1 MMATVPARNLGS
13 VMPAADRGERQTDSL
28 WSLWTDGWTYYAAFR
43 TARSAL
49 ASLLAQ
55 RDIRRLWLPAYA
67 CDVLAQASVGVE
79 EIIWYGAGARLQ
91 IGIGSF
97 ASLRRGDAVLAID
110 YFGRSPDA
118 AFRQFAASRP
128 DVLWIEDRA
137 QAMAPDGP
145 AWGDVLL
152 YSPRKLIGVADG
164 GLLVSAT
171 RLPQPDAAHDPV
183 DEASLWAPEDARSAD
198 PDGRA
203 PETWFPLFQ
212 QREAAF
218 DIDRRPISRRT
229 LEALSRV
236 DAGTAIRRRQANYY
250 RLLMRLSDFALWP
263 DVWPDFAPL
272 AFPVLIEDRDR
283 VVGLMG
289 ARGVFCARHWS
300 DLPCPKDGFPEAW
313 TLSAHILS
321 IPCDQ
326 RYDDHDMERAAEA
339 LKAVARPAR
348 TF

>member
-1 MMATVPARNLGS
+1 MATVPPRTLGS
-13 VMPAADRGERQTDSL
+13 LMSAADGGERQADSL
-28 WSLWTDGWTYYAAFR
+28 WGLWTDGWACHAAFR

-55 RDIRRLWLPAYA
+55 RNIHRLWLPAYA
-67 CDVLAQASVGVE
+67 CDVLAQAAEGVE
-79 EIIWYGAGARLQ
+79 EIIWYSAGARLR
-91 IGIGSF
+91 IGPGAF
-97 ASLRRGDAVLAID
+97 ASLRPGDAVLAVD

-118 AFRQFAASRP
+118 AFSQFAASRP

-137 QAMAPDGP
+137 QAMAPDAP
-145 AWGDVLL
+145 AWGDALL
-152 YSPRKLIGVADG
+152 YSPRKLIGAADG

-171 RLPQPDAAHDPV
+171 SLPQPDAASDRA

-198 PDGRA
+198 PDGQA

-218 DIDRRPISRRT
+218 DVDRWPISRRT
-229 LEALSRV
+229 LEALSHV
-236 DAGTAIRRRQANYY
+236 GAGTAIRRRKANYS
-250 RLLMRLSDFALWP
+250 RLLADLADFALWP
-263 DVWPDFAPL
+263 DVQPDFTPL
-272 AFPVLIEDRDR
+272 AFPVLIDDRDK

-300 DLPCPKDGFPEAW
+300 DLPCPNDGFPEAW
-313 TLSAHILS
+313 ALSARMLS

-326 RYDDHDMERAAEA
+326 RYDEDDMERAAEA
-339 LKAVARPAR
+339 LKAVARPAQA
-348 TF
+348 F

>member
-1 MMATVPARNLGS
+1 MMAAVPIRTLGS
-13 VMPAADRGERQTDSL
+13 LMPAADRGERQTDSL
-28 WSLWTDGWTYYAAFR
+28 WSLWTDGWTCHAAFR

-67 CDVLAQASVGVE
+67 CEVLAQAFVGVE
-79 EIIWYGAGARLQ
+79 EIIWYSAGARLRVEP
-91 IGIGSF
+91 GSF
-97 ASLRRGDAVLAID
+97 ASLRPGDAVLAVD

-137 QAMAPDGP
+137 QAMAPDAP
-145 AWGDVLL
+145 AWGDALL
-152 YSPRKLIGVADG
+152 YSPRKLIGAADG
-164 GLLVSAT
+164 GLLVSAAP
-171 RLPQPDAAHDPV
+171 LPQPDAAYDPA
-183 DEASLWAPEDARSAD
+183 DDASLWAPEDVRSAD

-203 PETWFPLFQ
+203 AEAWFPLFQ

-218 DIDRRPISRRT
+218 EVDRRPISRRT

-236 DAGTAIRRRQANYY
+236 DAGTAIRRRRANYS
-250 RLLMRLSDFALWP
+250 RLLARLTDFALWP
-263 DVWPDFAPL
+263 DVRPDFAPL
-272 AFPVLIEDRDR
+272 ALPVLIEERDQ

-313 TLSAHILS
+313 ALSARMLS

-326 RYDDHDMERAAEA
+326 RYDEEDMERAAEA
-339 LKAVARPAR
+339 LKAVAKPAR
-348 TF
+348 AF